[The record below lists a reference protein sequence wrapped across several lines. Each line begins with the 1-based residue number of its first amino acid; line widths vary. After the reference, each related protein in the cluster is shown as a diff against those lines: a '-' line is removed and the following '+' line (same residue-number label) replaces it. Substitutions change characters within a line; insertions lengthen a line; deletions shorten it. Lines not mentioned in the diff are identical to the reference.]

1 MNFIIMKPITS
12 TSKVVS
18 FPDFIHY
25 NYFPILILEKKP
37 VFPFLMLSAKQGNYW
52 YHVFGMTLSLNVD

>member
-18 FPDFIHY
+18 IPDFIHY
-25 NYFPILILEKKP
+25 IYFPILILEKEP
-37 VFPFLMLSAKQGNYW
+37 VFPFLMFSAKQGNYW